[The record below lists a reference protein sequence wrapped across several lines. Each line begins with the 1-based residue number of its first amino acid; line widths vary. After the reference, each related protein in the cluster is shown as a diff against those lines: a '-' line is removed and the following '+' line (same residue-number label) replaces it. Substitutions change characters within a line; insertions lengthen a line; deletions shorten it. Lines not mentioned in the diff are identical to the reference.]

1 MDAFSRIQKGK
12 HAETGAG
19 LVEYSPLILFS
30 TCILVSLFQVLV
42 AQDRNY
48 LWVIAAAFVLV
59 ISLIY
64 YPVLKDRAKK
74 VTKRDE
80 SPIEQPLS

>member
-1 MDAFSRIQKGK
+1 MDAFSRIQRGK

-30 TCILVSLFQVLV
+30 TCILVSLFQVFV

-48 LWVIAAAFVLV
+48 LWVIAVAFVLV

-64 YPVLKDRAKK
+64 YPVYKDRTKK
-74 VTKRDE
+74 VIKRDE
-80 SPIEQPLS
+80 QPNEPPLS